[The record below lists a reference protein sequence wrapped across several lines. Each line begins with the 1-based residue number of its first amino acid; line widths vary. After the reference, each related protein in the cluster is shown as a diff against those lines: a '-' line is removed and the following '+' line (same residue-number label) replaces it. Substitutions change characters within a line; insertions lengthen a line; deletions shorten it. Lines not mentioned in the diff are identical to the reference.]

1 MAMRELMEVMS
12 VGLGNLDVEVLR
24 KRQVSKMTSKLSW
37 VMGRMEVP

>member
-1 MAMRELMEVMS
+1 MAMRELMEVIS

>member
-1 MAMRELMEVMS
+1 MAMRELMEVIS
-12 VGLGNLDVEVLR
+12 VGLGNLDVDVLR